1 MAQVLKVD
9 SEANAL
15 VHDDQWQLVAD
26 DVDQL
31 PSGDILV
38 PLTVWQQN
46 ADWLANHSG
55 AVGVWVNGDEEIEAV
70 ADALTS
76 LPLIAINFP
85 KFVDGRGFSVARLL
99 RDRYG
104 YDGELRAIGH
114 IIRDQLFL
122 LKRCGFDAFQFD
134 GSVDL
139 NEAANSLQDFSDAYQ
154 VAVDQPVPL
163 FKRR

>member
-1 MAQVLKVD
+1 MAQVLKID
-9 SEANAL
+9 AAENAL
-15 VHDDQWQLVAD
+15 VLDDQWQLVAD
-26 DVDQL
+26 DAGQL

-38 PLTVWQQN
+38 PLDVWQQN
-46 ADWLANHSG
+46 VDRLADHSG

-70 ADALTS
+70 ADALIS

-104 YDGELRAIGH
+104 FKGELRAVGQ
-114 IIRDQLFL
+114 IIRDQLFF
-122 LKRCGFDAFQFD
+122 LKRCGFNAFEFD
-134 GSVDL
+134 SEIDL
-139 NEAANSLQDFSDAYQ
+139 DEGAQSLADFSDAYQ
-154 VAVDQPVPL
+154 VAADQPEPL